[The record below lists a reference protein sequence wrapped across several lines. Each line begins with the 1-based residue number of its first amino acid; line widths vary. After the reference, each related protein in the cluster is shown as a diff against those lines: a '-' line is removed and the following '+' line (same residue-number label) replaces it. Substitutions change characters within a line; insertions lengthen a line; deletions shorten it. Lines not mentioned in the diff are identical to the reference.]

1 MPAVDSPPRAE
12 VYVARVDDD
21 AAAAA
26 FDLVS
31 ALRDAGVA
39 AECDHQ
45 GRSLK
50 SQLKQADR
58 LGAGAVVFVGPRLA
72 TDGVFEVKH
81 MGESS
86 QADVSAPRL
95 APPSRSSRPASVD
108 GDRLARLLTER
119 FGF

>member
-1 MPAVDSPPRAE
+1 MDSPPRAE
-12 VYVARVDDD
+12 VYVARVDSD
-21 AAAAA
+21 AAGPA

-31 ALRDAGVA
+31 TLRDAGIA

-58 LGAGAVVFVGPRLA
+58 LGAGAVVFVGPKLA
-72 TDGVFEVKH
+72 SDAVFEVKH

-86 QADVSAPRL
+86 QAEVACVDLASAL
-95 APPSRSSRPASVD
+95 AQFASGAFD
-108 GDRLARLLTER
+108 GDRLTRLLTER
-119 FGF
+119 FGS